1 MCLKGT
7 ITSKSAIMRCSQ
19 NISNMLLC
27 RIRFAAPPT
36 GVLRWQAPQP
46 PIPNRGS
53 IIDASTFGAA
63 CPHSLRSGQYNR
75 TLPGPISEDCLFVNV
90 WAPKLQS
97 KSGLPVFVNI
107 HGGGYG
113 AGDGR
118 EDLSGLVNAND
129 NGFVGVSI
137 QYRVS
142 KNFVSQRGRT

>member
-1 MCLKGT
+1 
-7 ITSKSAIMRCSQ
+7 
-19 NISNMLLC
+19 
-27 RIRFAAPPT
+27 
-36 GVLRWQAPQP
+36 
-46 PIPNRGS
+46 
-53 IIDASTFGAA
+53 
-63 CPHSLRSGQYNR
+63 
-75 TLPGPISEDCLFVNV
+75 VNV

>member
-1 MCLKGT
+1 
-7 ITSKSAIMRCSQ
+7 
-19 NISNMLLC
+19 MLLR

-36 GVLRWQAPQP
+36 GVLRWQTPQP

-53 IIDASTFGAA
+53 IIDAGTFGAA
-63 CPHSLRSGQYNR
+63 CPQSLRSGQYNR
-75 TLPGPISEDCLFVNV
+75 TLPSPISEDCLFLNV

-118 EDLSGLVNAND
+118 EDLSGLVIANN
-129 NGFVGVSI
+129 NGFVGVNI

-142 KNFVSQRGRT
+142 PNSLSSRWIN